1 MGQPSQRMQQ
11 RREALF
17 DDIVQYIKAELTEQ
31 GYSAN
36 AALLGG
42 SACADKLAQYWSGQV
57 ISIPK
62 DSRGKLMRLEV
73 EIYNKFDGRN
83 VPELALEYDLT
94 ERGMYK
100 LLARV
105 RKRLREN
112 AQPGLFDDCLS
123 AA

>member
-1 MGQPSQRMQQ
+1 MGQTSQRMQQ

-17 DDIVQYIKAELTEQ
+17 EDIIQSVAITIKSL
-31 GYSAN
+31 GYSEN
-36 AALLGG
+36 ESLVTG
-42 SACADKLAQYWSGQV
+42 SAVGDMFAQTWAGQV
-57 ISIPK
+57 LSIPK
-62 DSRGKLMRLEV
+62 DSRCKLMRLEL

-83 VPELALEYDLT
+83 VPELAMEYDMT

-100 LLARV
+100 LIART